1 MAAKRSKAK
10 SGTRRKATKSTSKSA
25 KKKAPAKKKSAKK
38 KSSPKKSGVKYCT
51 ATTRAGKYR
60 QLYEGKCDKIK
71 GSKMTARDLMKNKSG
86 KIVSRK
92 RSRHGSKQMKK
103 NKHMMAAPYR

>member
-1 MAAKRSKAK
+1 MVKGQPTDKELDDFFASLPEF
-10 SGTRRKATKSTSKSA
+10 SGGKGKPKSA
-25 KKKAPAKKKSAKK
+25 KHAKK
-38 KSSPKKSGVKYCT
+38 SPIKYAT

-71 GSKMTARDLMKNKSG
+71 GSKMTAKDLMQNKSG
-86 KIVSRK
+86 KIVSK
-92 RSRHGSKQMKK
+92 RRSSNGKKQMKK

>member
-1 MAAKRSKAK
+1 MVKGQPTDKELDDFFASLPEF
-10 SGTRRKATKSTSKSA
+10 SGGKGKKSKSRH
-25 KKKAPAKKKSAKK
+25 
-38 KSSPKKSGVKYCT
+38 SPKKSHIKYCT

-71 GSKMTARDLMKNKSG
+71 GSKMTAKDLMRNKSG

>member
-1 MAAKRSKAK
+1 MVKGQPTDKELDDFFASLPEFSGGKRK
-10 SGTRRKATKSTSKSA
+10 SG
-25 KKKAPAKKKSAKK
+25 KKSAKK